1 LIHFY
6 KRQAMILYYLSIF
19 VFTVGGVLCDTPAN
33 CTYEDI
39 EGIWDFYETARNG
52 DADIVCSKQG
62 HAVERLTVF
71 LTYPNTAKDEFG
83 NLGTW
88 TMVYNQG
95 FEVVVN
101 GRSYFGFSDYKVLPD
116 KKTVESY
123 CDKIPVGSGWSH
135 DITVRNWACLHAR
148 KRHNKSL
155 QYKVKV
161 HTRQNIANKG
171 SKPYKHDLE
180 EVILINSMQTSWVAS
195 TYQKFEDLTEDDIE
209 NMKGGEKSRLYYRPS
224 AKPVQ
229 KLLKGSPGGYLP
241 ETWDWR
247 NVDGV
252 NYVPKVRNQGSCG
265 SCYAFASRGMLESRI
280 NILTKN
286 SRNVSLSP
294 QDIMDCSPLSQGCS
308 GGFPYLIAGRYGK
321 SYGFVDESCNPYRQK
336 DGTCNLEAKKSC
348 DRHYVA
354 SYSYVG
360 GSYGACNEEE
370 MNPPRAAAEAAG
382 GGRHQAG
389 GGGLLAPGPGG
400 HLAPGHGGLLAVP
413 RASTDRLDG
422 WPRPVAEP
430 AVSELRPAVQDGG
443 RRHGGGLRGPLGD
456 LARQQSLSGGSAR
469 GGGGAELSG
478 ELPGCGG
485 RRCSGACKG
494 R

>member
-1 LIHFY
+1 
-6 KRQAMILYYLSIF
+6 
-19 VFTVGGVLCDTPAN
+19 LCDTPAN

-171 SKPYKHDLE
+171 SKPYKHDLD
-180 EVILINSMQTSWVAS
+180 EVILINSIQTSWVAS

-229 KLLKGSPGGYLP
+229 KLLKGSPGGYQP

-336 DGTCNLEAKKSC
+336 DGTCNLDAKKSC

-360 GSYGACNEEE
+360 GYYGACNEEE
-370 MNPPRAAAEAAG
+370 MKKSLVQN
-382 GGRHQAG
+382 
-389 GGGLLAPGPGG
+389 GP
-400 HLAPGHGGLLAVP
+400 LAVAFEVESDFMLYKSGIYHHTKAP
-413 RASTDRLDG
+413 QLLKSGISQFDPFEMTNHAVLLVGYGYDKTTKEKFWTVQNSWGEDWGENGFFRIRRGTDEC
-422 WPRPVAEP
+422 AIESI
-430 AVSELRPAVQDGG
+430 AVEAFPI
-443 RRHGGGLRGPLGD
+443 P
-456 LARQQSLSGGSAR
+456 
-469 GGGGAELSG
+469 
-478 ELPGCGG
+478 
-485 RRCSGACKG
+485 
-494 R
+494 